1 MKMIFLTGQFNFIQ
15 KSGIVNAMVGLLNAP
30 YGTKLYK
37 RLEEENR
44 ILKGSSGNN
53 TDGSLNFITK
63 MDPVKLMKKL

>member
-1 MKMIFLTGQFNFIQ
+1 
-15 KSGIVNAMVGLLNAP
+15 MVGLLNAP

-63 MDPVKLMKKL
+63 MNPVKLMKNYEKLVKKNILTQILF